1 MRAAAFGPQGLGSSA
16 AQHPTHSGTPVRAL
30 AAVPALRPWAC
41 ALFRT
46 CGPPRVAALAEA
58 RHAPACARKR
68 AYQQGARSSR
78 TTRIRGGR
86 KRPKHTARTGGSGWH
101 RRICWTGSSGALPAT
116 CRYRCACNQKAPA
129 ARSCGRCRLSPS
141 SCRAGSSPPLRANK
155 KRTAASIPSC
165 LRADRQTDTPYRRAR
180 PLTAIISLPFH
191 GGISFASAGS
201 TTPLPQD
208 APTALRHHPS
218 ARGG

>member
-16 AQHPTHSGTPVRAL
+16 AQHPTHSGTPARAL

-46 CGPPRVAALAEA
+46 CGPARGAALAEA

-68 AYQQGARSSR
+68 AYQRGARSSR

-129 ARSCGRCRLSPS
+129 ARSCSRCHLSPS
-141 SCRAGSSPPLRANK
+141 S
-155 KRTAASIPSC
+155 AAPEVLHHSARIKSGRLVLSNPSC
-165 LRADRQTDTPYRRAR
+165 LRAT
-180 PLTAIISLPFH
+180 PLTGYYIPAFRFH
-191 GGISFASAGS
+191 REI
-201 TTPLPQD
+201 PLCYSIP
-208 APTALRHHPS
+208 
-218 ARGG
+218 

>member
-16 AQHPTHSGTPVRAL
+16 AQYPKHSGTPARAL
-30 AAVPALRPWAC
+30 AAAPALRPWAC

-46 CGPPRVAALAEA
+46 CGPPRGAALAEA

-101 RRICWTGSSGALPAT
+101 RRICWTDSSGALPAT

-141 SCRAGSSPPLRANK
+141 S
-155 KRTAASIPSC
+155 AAPEV
-165 LRADRQTDTPYRRAR
+165 L
-180 PLTAIISLPFH
+180 
-191 GGISFASAGS
+191 
-201 TTPLPQD
+201 
-208 APTALRHHPS
+208 HHS
-218 ARGG
+218 ARIKSGRLACRTPPVCVPNAHNGYYIPAVSMAKLQCE

>member
-16 AQHPTHSGTPVRAL
+16 AQYPTHSGTPARAL

-46 CGPPRVAALAEA
+46 CGPPRGAALVEA

-68 AYQQGARSSR
+68 AYQRGARSSR

-116 CRYRCACNQKAPA
+116 CRYRCACNHQAPA
-129 ARSCGRCRLSPS
+129 ARSCSRCQLSPS
-141 SCRAGSSPPLRANK
+141 SGSGVFGAVLHDSARIKCGRLRSN
-155 KRTAASIPSC
+155 PSC
-165 LRADRQTDTPYRRAR
+165 LRA
-180 PLTAIISLPFH
+180 
-191 GGISFASAGS
+191 
-201 TTPLPQD
+201 TPLVGYYIPAFRFHRESPLCFSKQR
-208 APTALRHHPS
+208 P
-218 ARGG
+218 